1 MLQVTVKRYSLA
13 RRIHNRLPISII
25 IVLLSLRALSKKP
38 RLSTKMEALVAKLT
52 DREIEDKYD
61 NEGLNLNQERS
72 DFLLPQVMD
81 FIRGKKWINLQPE
94 YQRRL
99 VWDNKQRSLFVE
111 SLLMNLPVPPV
122 FLFEIEYSRYEV
134 IDGQQRLST
143 ISAFYENRLKLS
155 GLEKWPELNGRNYSD
170 LPPMIQRGLDR
181 RRISAVVVLAE
192 GVKEKKTK
200 DDVRR
205 MMFERLNTGGQ
216 NLNAQ
221 ELRNCFYSGPF
232 NAAIIKLAG
241 NSLFNDIW
249 EIPRYEDNIRGDHIS
264 AELSSNVLF
273 KRMGDCEI
281 VLRFFALRKKA
292 NIKGS
297 VRAMLDRCMEDNLN
311 ASPEEIQEMM
321 TSFLDCLKLA
331 NEIFKEH
338 CFRLPNGAA
347 YGKPSAPLFD
357 GIMVALDRQYI
368 NSDKILKKRTS
379 VVKKLNEMLGDPDF
393 YELVVSRANTADS
406 IKKRIDEIEK
416 LFLGVIND

>member
-1 MLQVTVKRYSLA
+1 M
-13 RRIHNRLPISII
+13 
-25 IVLLSLRALSKKP
+25 
-38 RLSTKMEALVAKLT
+38 AKLT
-52 DREIEDKYD
+52 NREIEEKYD

-72 DFLLPQVMD
+72 DFLLPQVLD
-81 FIRGKKWINLQPE
+81 FVRDRRWINLQPE

-99 VWDNKQRSLFVE
+99 VWDNKQRSTFIE

-143 ISAFYENRLKLS
+143 ISGFYENRIKLS
-155 GLEKWPELNGRNYSD
+155 GLEKWPELNGRTYLD

-192 GVKEKKTK
+192 GVREKKTK

-216 NLNAQ
+216 NLNPQ

-232 NAAIIKLAG
+232 NDAIIKTAG
-241 NSLFNDIW
+241 FSLFNDIW
-249 EIPRYEDNIRGDHIS
+249 EIPRYVDNIRGEHIDPV
-264 AELSSNVLF
+264 LSSNVLF
-273 KRMGDCEI
+273 RRMGDCELI
-281 VLRFFALRKKA
+281 LRFFALRKKA

-297 VRAMLDRCMEDNLN
+297 VRSMLDRCMEENLGS
-311 ASPEEIQEMM
+311 SPIQIEEMM
-321 TSFLDCLKLA
+321 TAFRDCLELA
-331 NEIFKEH
+331 YGIFGEH
-338 CFRLPNGAA
+338 CFRLRSEEG

-357 GIMVALDRQYI
+357 GIMVAIDRLYASRNKMLEKRVTIAIELD
-368 NSDKILKKRTS
+368 
-379 VVKKLNEMLGDPDF
+379 KKLAEAKF

-406 IKKRIDEIEK
+406 TKKRIDQIEE
-416 LFLGVIND
+416 LIAGVIND

>member
-1 MLQVTVKRYSLA
+1 M
-13 RRIHNRLPISII
+13 
-25 IVLLSLRALSKKP
+25 
-38 RLSTKMEALVAKLT
+38 AKLT
-52 DREIEDKYD
+52 DRQIEEKYD

-72 DFLLPQVMD
+72 DFLLPQVLD
-81 FIRGKKWINLQPE
+81 FVRGKKWINLQPE

-99 VWDNKQRSLFVE
+99 VWDNKQRSLFIE

-143 ISAFYENRLKLS
+143 ISAFYENRFKLS
-155 GLEKWPELNGRNYSD
+155 GLEKWPELRGKNYSD

-232 NAAIIKLAG
+232 NDSVIRLAG
-241 NSLFNDIW
+241 HSLFNDLW
-249 EIPRYEDNIRGDHIS
+249 EIPRYTDHIINHHIS
-264 AELSSNVLF
+264 AELSSNNLF
-273 KRMGDCEI
+273 KRMGDCEL
-281 VLRFFALRKKA
+281 VLRFFALRKKT
-292 NIKGS
+292 N
-297 VRAMLDRCMEDNLN
+297 VRGAVRSMLDRCMEENLK
-311 ASPEEIQEMM
+311 ASPSEITQMEEDFCACLQLSYEV
-321 TSFLDCLKLA
+321 FL
-331 NEIFKEH
+331 ER
-338 CFRLPNGAA
+338 CFRLPVEGG

-357 GIMVALDRQYI
+357 AVMIALDRQYI
-368 NSDKILKKRTS
+368 HREKILDRREIITE
-379 VVKKLNEMLGDPDF
+379 KLDEKLKEPDF
-393 YELVVSRANTADS
+393 YELIVSRANTAES
-406 IKKRIDEIEK
+406 IKKRID
-416 LFLGVIND
+416 GVEAIIVEAINE